1 MAISRITVF
10 HVQLP
15 LRWSVGHAAARRRSS
30 ENVFAVLET
39 SDGTVGFGEGLPR
52 PYVTGET
59 LESCWE
65 ALASFDPE
73 PLAEG
78 WPSLQAAEKA
88 LEALAAPE
96 AYAPSARSAL
106 ELAFLDALGRASGR
120 PAAGLVAE
128 ALGLKPPR
136 ERVVA
141 YSAVL
146 PFARPGLLR
155 ALCLGARAW
164 GFPSAKLKVGGSL
177 EEESRRLAAVR
188 GWLGPRLELRA
199 DANGAFSPAEVP
211 AALEA
216 CGRAGVECLEQPVAP
231 GDWAEMAELIP
242 GPPPVALMADE
253 SVCSEED
260 LSRLLGGGAVQALN
274 CRVAKTG
281 GLLPAVRVGR
291 AALEAGLDVLVG
303 CHVGESTVLSAAGR
317 HLAALLPEARWYEGS
332 YDRLILKD
340 NPAARPLGFGLG
352 GRAALTLSSGLG
364 VDVRLDAL
372 RRMSL
377 RSMTL
382 WPPGGSR
389 P

>member
-10 HVQLP
+10 HIQLL
-15 LRWSVGHAAARRRSS
+15 LRWSLGHAAARRRSS
-30 ENVFAVLET
+30 ENVFAAVET
-39 SDGTVGFGEGLPR
+39 SDGAVGFGEGLPR

-65 ALASFDPE
+65 ALGRFDPG

-78 WPSLQAAEKA
+78 WPSLQAADKA
-88 LEALAAPE
+88 LEALAAPGN
-96 AYAPSARSAL
+96 YAPSGRSAL
-106 ELAFLDALGRASGR
+106 ELAFLDALGKSSGM
-120 PAAGLVAE
+120 PAAALAAE

-136 ERVVA
+136 QREVA

-155 ALCLGARAW
+155 ALCLGARAL
-164 GFPSAKLKVGGSL
+164 GFPSVKLKVGGSV

-188 GWLGPRLELRA
+188 GWLGARMELRA
-199 DANGAFSPAEVP
+199 DANGAFSPDDLP

-216 CGRAGVECLEQPVAP
+216 CGRARVECLEQPVAP
-231 GDWAEMAELIP
+231 EDWADMAERIP
-242 GPPPVALMADE
+242 RPPAVSLMADE
-253 SVCSEED
+253 SVCTGED
-260 LSRLLGGGAVQALN
+260 LQRLLEGGSIQALN
-274 CRVAKTG
+274 CRVAKMG
-281 GLLPAVRVGR
+281 GLLSAARLGR
-291 AALEAGLDVLVG
+291 AALGAGLDVLVG

-317 HLAALLPEARWYEGS
+317 HLAALIPEARWYEGS

-352 GRAALTLSSGLG
+352 GRAELSLSSGLG
-364 VDVRLDAL
+364 VEVRLDAL